1 MYKAKY
7 FSEKELQNVS
17 SSPLIIN
24 DDSLARLD
32 ALREHVGAPL
42 VLNSAYRSVEHEKA
56 HNRSGLSAHTRGRA
70 FDIRCFD
77 PLLRWKI
84 VVGALAVGFNR
95 IGIGKNYI
103 HVDDDPAMSS
113 PRIWVY

>member
-7 FSEKELQNVS
+7 FSQEELSKVS

-32 ALREHVGAPL
+32 ALREHCGVPL
-42 VLNSAYRSVEHEKA
+42 VLNSAYRSVEHEKS
-56 HNRSGLSAHTRGRA
+56 HGRSGLSAHTRGRA
-70 FDIRCFD
+70 FDIRCHD
-77 PLLRWKI
+77 SLLRWKI
-84 VVGALAVGFNR
+84 VVAALAVGFNR
-95 IGIGKNYI
+95 IGIGKTYV

-113 PRIWVY
+113 PRIWIY